1 MDLHWQVVY
10 ITMNDAT
17 WENLMDTVRRGFAG
31 RETARMI
38 DKERNSLKEE
48 IVLLAEDLERAE
60 GIAGPWTLA

>member
-1 MDLHWQVVY
+1 
-10 ITMNDAT
+10 
-17 WENLMDTVRRGFAG
+17 MDTVRRGFAG